1 VRVSVEPG
9 SVTSLTGDVGP
20 GGIFVRSARVLRP
33 GTPVRIVV
41 QLPGGLAKAAG
52 VVRWAKRIPVQF
64 LSHVR
69 GGMGIE
75 FTWRSPELEAFLD
88 DAAEPMRQAV

>member
-1 VRVSVEPG
+1 VT
-9 SVTSLTGDVGP
+9 SVTEDIGP
-20 GGIFVRSARVLRP
+20 GGIFLRSARILRL
-33 GTPVRIVV
+33 GTRVQIAV
-41 QLPGGLAKAAG
+41 QLPGGLAKAEG

-88 DAAEPMRQAV
+88 DAAEPMRQAF